1 MHILIIEDDLDL
13 GLAMQ
18 RALKADGLSS
28 EWVRRIAEAPACLGG
43 ELFDCILVD
52 LSLPDGDGMD
62 LLQRWRAARA
72 TVPVIIITA
81 RAMLE
86 DRLAGLDGGAD
97 DFIVKPFATA
107 ELVARIRA
115 VTRRSA
121 QQASDVWTIGA
132 LEIRPRQHQARLDGQ
147 ALDLSPREFRLML
160 ELAREPGAVVPKG
173 TLSQRLDP
181 LGDPVDFGAIEV
193 HVFNLRRKIGAARIQ
208 TVRGIGYLLAEN
220 D

>member
-13 GLAMQ
+13 GLALQ

-28 EWVRRIAEAPACLGG
+28 EWLRRIGDVPVKLDDTG
-43 ELFDCILVD
+43 FDCVLLD
-52 LSLPDGDGMD
+52 LCLPDGAGMD
-62 LLQRWRAARA
+62 LLKRWRGAGMAL
-72 TVPVIIITA
+72 PVIVITA
-81 RAMLE
+81 KAMLE
-86 DRLAGLDGGAD
+86 DRLEGLDCGAD

-115 VTRRSA
+115 VLRRYA
-121 QQASDVWTIGA
+121 QQASEVWTVGA
-132 LEIRPRQHQARLDGQ
+132 LEIEPRKYAARLDGV
-147 ALDLSPREFRLML
+147 ALPLSPREFHLLL

-193 HVFNLRRKIGAARIQ
+193 HVSNLRRKIGAERIQ
-208 TVRGIGYLLAEN
+208 TVRGIGYLLATA
-220 D
+220 